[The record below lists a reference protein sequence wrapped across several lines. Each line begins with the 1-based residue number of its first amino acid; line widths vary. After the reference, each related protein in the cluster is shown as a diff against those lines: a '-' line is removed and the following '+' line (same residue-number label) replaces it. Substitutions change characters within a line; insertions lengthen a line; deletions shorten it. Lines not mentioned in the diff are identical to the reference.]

1 MTRRTLAL
9 VAAVVAVAVLVAF
22 ALSRMV
28 PHEANR
34 HRTPAPPPSG
44 SIVLIV
50 QVDPRPMIAV
60 IHASQGETPA
70 AVAVPA
76 GTLITI
82 PGQGDGTAGDA
93 GDLPGTEG
101 ATAISNLLGVWIDHA
116 AVMDAGSLAGL
127 VDRAGG
133 LDLSGGHMTGK
144 GIAGWLSKDRTRSQ
158 LHWQEVLGALL
169 DAGAWKETDFVASDG
184 ARAAAALLTEAK
196 GATVDELPATRAS
209 SDVLAPDYDAI
220 TSLAPELG
228 GTATPPVPVIVLN
241 GSGRPGVGEFVAARL
256 VPGGYRVVFSGNA
269 SNFDHETTLI
279 VAGTNADRAAADR
292 IANLLGVGEVS
303 VSGLPSGLGDV
314 TIVVGKDYRG

>member
-1 MTRRTLAL
+1 MPAL
-9 VAAVVAVAVLVAF
+9 VVAAIAVAALGVF
-22 ALSRMV
+22 ALSRKGSNEST
-28 PHEANR
+28 P
-34 HRTPAPPPSG
+34 HRTPVPPPSG
-44 SIVLIV
+44 SILLIV
-50 QVDPRPMIAV
+50 QADPRVMMAV
-60 IHASQGETPA
+60 IHSSQGATPA

-93 GDLPGTEG
+93 GGLPGTEG

-116 AVMDAGSLAGL
+116 AVLDAASLAGL

-144 GIAGWLSKDRTRSQ
+144 QIAGWLSEDRTTSQ

-169 DAGAWKETDFVASDG
+169 DAGAWKPSDFLASDD

-209 SDVLAPDYDAI
+209 SDALAPDYDAI
-220 TSLAPELG
+220 GGLAPELG

-241 GSGRPGVGEFVAARL
+241 GSGRPGVGESVAAQL

-269 SNFDHETTLI
+269 SSFDHETTLI

-292 IANLLGVGEVS
+292 IAKLLGVGEVS

-314 TIVVGKDYRG
+314 TIVMGKDYRG